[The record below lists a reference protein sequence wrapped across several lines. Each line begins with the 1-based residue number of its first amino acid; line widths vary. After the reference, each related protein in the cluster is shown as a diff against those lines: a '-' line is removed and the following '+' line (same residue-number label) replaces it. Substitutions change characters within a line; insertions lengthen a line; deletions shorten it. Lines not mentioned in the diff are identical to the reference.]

1 MIWPALLLATLLIA
15 GYFTHAQAKRATK
28 AEARATRRTTER
40 DKARA
45 NLVRERDANKALV
58 RLVGR
63 AVRGQAEVALD
74 AEWLAICLATTE
86 AERDMYRTAFT
97 SLLANQARSEL
108 IAPEEPCGRSNVIEV
123 PAGRWAK

>member
-86 AERDMYRTAFT
+86 AERDMYRTAFNAVMMREVRLD
-97 SLLANQARSEL
+97 LLRPDEQAESGVVVEFPKRG
-108 IAPEEPCGRSNVIEV
+108 AR
-123 PAGRWAK
+123 